1 MLGQGSHGSVQCWV
15 RLGRVRAQL
24 GQGSHGS
31 VQCWVRLGRVRV
43 RSGMLFTGVVTHDA
57 KTETQEKLV
66 GWLVA

>member
-1 MLGQGSHGSVQCWV
+1 M
-15 RLGRVRAQL
+15 L

-66 GWLVA
+66 SWLVA